1 MAKHRAKKSVV
12 RAKSANKA
20 KSGPELAF
28 NHAIV
33 YVSDL
38 ARAMQFYADRLGL
51 PVLDRFENA
60 YARLRTSGDG
70 TMALHVVEPGQQV
83 ASEGIR
89 LYFEVKNLEKFCA
102 NLQTAGVS
110 FTSLPKMMP
119 WGWKHAYLDDPDGHE
134 ISLYWAG
141 QKRFHKTTMKRTA
154 TA

>member
-1 MAKHRAKKSVV
+1 MAKGRIKKATK
-12 RAKSANKA
+12 AKSGKKA

-38 ARAMQFYADRLGL
+38 ARAMQFYVDRLGL
-51 PVLDRFENA
+51 PVLDHYENV
-60 YARLRTSGDG
+60 YARLRTSGYG

-102 NLQTAGVS
+102 KLQAASVS
-110 FTSLPKMMP
+110 FTALPKMMP

-141 QKRFHKTTMKRTA
+141 QKRFQKTSMARSA